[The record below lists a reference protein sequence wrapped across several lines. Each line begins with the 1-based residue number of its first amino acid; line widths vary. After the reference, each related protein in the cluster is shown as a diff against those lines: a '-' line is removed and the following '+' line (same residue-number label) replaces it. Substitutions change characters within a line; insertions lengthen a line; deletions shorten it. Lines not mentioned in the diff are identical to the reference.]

1 MSEPRQEFSASL
13 AKEAV
18 WTVVVGAMPAAAA
31 AR

>member
-13 AKEAV
+13 AKDAV
-18 WTVVVGAMPAAAA
+18 WTVVVEALPAAAA